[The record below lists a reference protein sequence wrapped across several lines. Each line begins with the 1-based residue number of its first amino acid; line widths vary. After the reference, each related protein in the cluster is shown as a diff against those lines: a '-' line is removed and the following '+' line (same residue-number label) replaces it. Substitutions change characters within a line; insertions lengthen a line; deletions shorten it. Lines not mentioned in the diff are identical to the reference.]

1 MIPVQRLEIIVDAP
15 HSARITEVLQRHG
28 LTGWSIVPNVTGV
41 GERGARLGDELT
53 GVSSNHL
60 ILTTC
65 SEAALGPLIEDLRAL
80 LVRAGGM
87 CLISEARWL
96 RH

>member
-1 MIPVQRLEIIVDAP
+1 MIAVKRLEIVVDAP
-15 HSARITEVLQRHG
+15 HSHRITEVLDRHG
-28 LTGWSIVPNVTGV
+28 VTGWSIVRDVAGS
-41 GERGARLGDELT
+41 GERGRQLADDLT
-53 GVSSNHL
+53 GVSANHL

-65 SEAALGPLIEDLRAL
+65 SAEALGPLIEDLRGL

-87 CLISEARWL
+87 CLVSDAHWL